1 MPSYSSTTVL
11 IPMATVGRTPELRML
26 GANGTPKCDLWV
38 AVDRWNAGE
47 KHTEWFNVT
56 AWRRLAEIVAEHVD
70 KGSKVSITGH
80 LRSDVYE
87 AKDGSKRRS
96 LQIVAD
102 EVRFLSR
109 PRAAGSREST
119 EAHPAQSR
127 RAAA

>member
-11 IPMATVGRTPELRML
+11 IPLATVGKTPDLRML
-26 GANGTPKCDLWV
+26 GEKGTPKCDLWV
-38 AVDRWNAGE
+38 AVDHWRSGE
-47 KHTEWFNVT
+47 KHTEWYGVT
-56 AWRRLAEIVAEHVD
+56 AWAHLAEIVAEHVD

-109 PRAAGSREST
+109 PRGAGSRDSADARP
-119 EAHPAQSR
+119 AHTP